1 MTDPFLAEIR
11 VFPFNFN
18 PVGWAFCNGQ
28 LMRIQQNTA
37 LFSLLGVVYGGDGR
51 TTFGLPNLNGQAVAG
66 VGQGPGLSP
75 YYQGQ
80 QSGSTTV
87 TLQPGEMPMHN
98 HVVQASGDPAETQV
112 PSPTT
117 ALSRAS
123 PGKPYGSDP
132 NAGRVQMAPQALPQA
147 GGGQPHNNMPPV
159 LAMNF
164 CIALQGVF
172 PQRP

>member
-1 MTDPFLAEIR
+1 MTDPFLGEIR
-11 VFPFNFN
+11 VFPFGYN
-18 PVGWAFCNGQ
+18 PVGWALCSGQ
-28 LMRIQQNTA
+28 LMSIQQNTA
-37 LFSLLGVVYGGDGR
+37 LYSILGIVYGGDGR
-51 TTFGLPNLNGQAVAG
+51 VTFALPDLNGQSVVG

-75 YYQGQ
+75 QYQGQ
-80 QSGSTTV
+80 QSGSATV

-98 HVVQASGDPAETQV
+98 HVVQASGDPAEVQT
-112 PSPTT
+112 PSPTA
-117 ALSRAS
+117 ALSRAA

-132 NAGRVQMAPQALPQA
+132 NAGRVQMAPQALPPA
-147 GGGQPHNNMPPV
+147 GGGQPHNNMPPA